1 MGGADLFQRCIAG
14 QAAQL
19 VQLTAVAD
27 THGRRHQAGTHALA
41 NHREQLLHRV
51 VEALDL
57 GHRPGLAAVAVQ
69 HRLDVQRAAQRGTE
83 QADAAVALVPRTRAH
98 VVQVAG
104 DHVAVHVAGQFL
116 QPLADLLHAG
126 VAVAQAHRL
135 HRGHRLRGE
144 QVLGVEHAQCERRV
158 VARGLPHRL
167 VVVEDGEAGLQR
179 VVVDRA
185 AGLGTGHG
193 SG

>member
-1 MGGADLFQRCIAG
+1 MRPIGKAHGDRALADVDHAGQAHHRFVHGHAMGGADLFQRCIAG

-69 HRLDVQRAAQRGTE
+69 HRLDVQRARSE
-83 QADAAVALVPRTRAH
+83 ERP
-98 VVQVAG
+98 
-104 DHVAVHVAGQFL
+104 
-116 QPLADLLHAG
+116 ADLQSQQSSA
-126 VAVAQAHRL
+126 
-135 HRGHRLRGE
+135 
-144 QVLGVEHAQCERRV
+144 
-158 VARGLPHRL
+158 
-167 VVVEDGEAGLQR
+167 
-179 VVVDRA
+179 
-185 AGLGTGHG
+185 
-193 SG
+193 